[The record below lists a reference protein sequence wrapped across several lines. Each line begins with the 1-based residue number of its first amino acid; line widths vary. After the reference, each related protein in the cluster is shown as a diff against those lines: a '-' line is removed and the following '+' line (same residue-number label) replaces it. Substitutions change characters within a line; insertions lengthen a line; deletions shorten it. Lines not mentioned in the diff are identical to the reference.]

1 MLGRSLIVR
10 VGWLIAVAVAIAYV
24 VIIRSFIAAV
34 FIVCG
39 TLMRSFV
46 GAVVV
51 VPLVFVVVTFVVVI
65 VGAVVVVSLVFVVVT
80 FFVVIVGDFE
90 DCVVVSGVSVSI
102 VIVIV
107 VVIVVKK
114 LAILRSLVQSVGG
127 GVWSN
132 MMAMKVG
139 QEGGLLVGADGVELG
154 GKGDVDLGIGAWR
167 KVLVVFIVGDG
178 VVGAPLNDKTVF
190 LDKGLV
196 IVDAKGFNPGDGG
209 VGHG

>member
-10 VGWLIAVAVAIAYV
+10 VRCLIAVAVVIAYI
-24 VIIRSFIAAV
+24 VIIRSFVAAV

-51 VPLVFVVVTFVVVI
+51 VPLVFVVVTF
-65 VGAVVVVSLVFVVVT
+65 
-80 FFVVIVGDFE
+80 FVVIVGDFE
-90 DCVVVSGVSVSI
+90 DCVAVSGVSVSI

-127 GVWSN
+127 GV
-132 MMAMKVG
+132 
-139 QEGGLLVGADGVELG
+139 
-154 GKGDVDLGIGAWR
+154 
-167 KVLVVFIVGDG
+167 
-178 VVGAPLNDKTVF
+178 
-190 LDKGLV
+190 
-196 IVDAKGFNPGDGG
+196 
-209 VGHG
+209 